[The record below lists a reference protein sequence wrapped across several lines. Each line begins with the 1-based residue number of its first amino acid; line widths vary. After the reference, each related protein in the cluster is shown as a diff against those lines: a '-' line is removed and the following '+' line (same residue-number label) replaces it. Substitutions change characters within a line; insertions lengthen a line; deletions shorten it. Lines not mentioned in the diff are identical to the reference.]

1 MIGKVL
7 FTCFLTIFLP
17 LMVFPEDIIEEVHP
31 NPVRK
36 GYQFTFTI
44 YLNYDDPSSVMI
56 QAPKFP
62 REIRLIRG
70 PSIRSYYL
78 TSESGITKKK
88 TRIRYTFIAQK
99 TGRYILKSFKIK
111 TKRDSY
117 TTKPHIIGIGFYK
130 NKSIHIPY
138 DISWEKEI
146 GPVYVGQAVP
156 LIVLISKL
164 PRIII
169 FDTVKVS
176 SPSSGLFTRIENPG
190 PITERNVGTQKL
202 YNVPVAG
209 YIYTASK
216 SGTIRI
222 PEVKVSGNG
231 ITSVSHSMNIKVY
244 PIPPAIKETGAIGN
258 FQRVYSIESDILQ
271 HNESTKVH
279 VWIEGTGNLNYLE
292 IPSPI
297 AKGMTIINEESEQ
310 NYTGTFSGYKGR
322 RGKTF
327 TLLAT
332 QTGDKTITIPSFPYF
347 NSKTKAVSIIPPEH
361 IIVHIHKPV
370 DKKITPVDPLSGFEP
385 EPFPNTHLVLQ
396 SGRYQIA
403 GSYLWLLPG
412 PLVFLVFLLAGKKKV
427 LIVSLVFLILP
438 VFGAGAARDSNGTS
452 LYKNGRY
459 AESINAYMDGLNSHT
474 DNPAAYYD
482 LALSY
487 YKTGD
492 IGKAVYAAQ
501 IALFY
506 NPLNRNYVDLV
517 NAIQSAAGIE
527 YPVNITRSIYPDIFL
542 FILTI
547 LVNGAGFLGV
557 IYLIKKKSFYFIAAI
572 LFLGLSIVTAG
583 ALAHSAYQR
592 QHYYGIAYS
601 DTTEVKR
608 IPGNGS
614 ATDFTL
620 KKGESV
626 DVVNLSEEYVFIKNG
641 IDMKGWVRRKK
652 LLIFGG
658 SINPYKE
665 LKGTK

>member
-1 MIGKVL
+1 MIGKLL

-17 LMVFPEDIIEEVHP
+17 FMVFSEDLIEEVHP
-31 NPVRK
+31 DPVRK

-44 YLNYDDPSSVMI
+44 YLNYNDPSSVMI
-56 QAPKFP
+56 QAPTFP
-62 REIRLIRG
+62 GGIRLIRG

-78 TSESGITKKK
+78 TPESGITKKK

-99 TGRYILKSFKIK
+99 TGRYILKPFKIK

-138 DISWEKEI
+138 DISWEKI
-146 GPVYVGQAVP
+146 DTPVYVGQSVP
-156 LIVLISKL
+156 LVVLISKL

-169 FDTVKVS
+169 FDTVKAS
-176 SPSSGLFTRIENPG
+176 SPSSGLFKRIENPG
-190 PITERNVGTQKL
+190 PITEIDVGTQKL

-209 YIYTASK
+209 YIYTPSK
-216 SGTIRI
+216 SGTIKI
-222 PEVKVSGNG
+222 PGVKVSGDG
-231 ITSVSHSMNIKVY
+231 ITSFSPSMNIKVY
-244 PIPPAIKETGAIGN
+244 PAPAAIKETGAIGD
-258 FQRVYSIESDILQ
+258 FQRVYSIESDILE

-279 VWIEGTGNLNYLE
+279 VGIEGTGNLNYLE
-292 IPSPI
+292 IPSLV

-310 NYTGTFSGYKGR
+310 NYKGTLSGYKGR

-332 QTGDKTITIPSFPYF
+332 QAGDKTITISSFPYF
-347 NSKTKAVSIIPPEH
+347 NSKTGEVSIIPQKH
-361 IIVHIHKPV
+361 IIVHINKPI
-370 DKKITPVDPLSGFEP
+370 DKKNTSVDPLSGFEP
-385 EPFPNTHLVLQ
+385 ETFPNSHLTSQ
-396 SGRYQIA
+396 SGRYRIV

-412 PLVFLVFLLAGKKKV
+412 PLVFVVFLLTGKKKA
-427 LIVSLVFLILP
+427 LIISLVLFIFP
-438 VFGAGAARDSNGTS
+438 VFGAGASRGSSGPS

-459 AESINAYMDGLNSHT
+459 AESINVYMDGLSSRT

-492 IGKAVYAAQ
+492 TGKAVYAAQ

-527 YPVNITRSIYPDIFL
+527 YPVNITRSIYPDTFL
-542 FILTI
+542 FILTL

-557 IYLIKKKSFYFIAAI
+557 IYLIKKKSFYFIAAV

-583 ALAHSAYQR
+583 ALAHSVYQR
-592 QHYYGIAYS
+592 QHYYGVAYS
-601 DTTEVKR
+601 GTTEVKR
-608 IPGNGS
+608 IPGDES

-626 DVVNLSEEYVFIKNG
+626 DVVNLSGEYVFIKNG
-641 IDMKGWVRRKK
+641 IGMKGWVRRKN